1 MVWQVRSER
10 LGLNP
15 GTAFETVELPLIL
28 PGLSTGEGGGI
39 PGVGV
44 KSVDIWRNTGG
55 EGGLLDCN

>member
-1 MVWQVRSER
+1 M
-10 LGLNP
+10 
-15 GTAFETVELPLIL
+15 ELPLIL

-55 EGGLLDCN
+55 EGGHLDGN